1 MKKGDP
7 GYVRAVIDQK
17 QYSLTFAQQDFVKN
31 GVERMPLVELL
42 QKTFKDPS
50 LNERSVEFDELRKY
64 VAKVKRDIS
73 KVDFT
78 LDQILFI
85 EQNSGDMKPFEL
97 AKNIFPDLKT
107 LKPLS
112 TEVQQISEYLKA
124 SGLVGVDDKDGDYRP
139 PKASAS
145 LVRKINQ
152 ADPSANFDP
161 NDLTPAQ
168 RKCVDSLRSYLQSV
182 RFCAYMRI
190 YKEIDEKQI
199 FEEEFIKGTYDKSDL
214 NSEEL
219 NMYINL
225 CMEYVTLH
233 QIIKRKNILE
243 ARVNNSVDDDS
254 ADGKKLYMTFVDLLS
269 SYEKELTSSKK
280 QTQDL
285 QVKLSSTRSV
295 RLKGL
300 IDANE
305 SLSKF
310 VEEWKSTEGRA
321 RALKIAEAQN
331 KMVKEEIGRLESLEE
346 YIANIVGIGKDEL
359 IKN

>member
-31 GVERMPLVELL
+31 GIEKMPLVELL

-73 KVDFT
+73 KIDFT

-97 AKNIFPDLKT
+97 AKNIFPNNKS

-112 TEVQQISEYLKA
+112 TEVQQISDYLKA
-124 SGLVGVDDKDGDYRP
+124 TGLIGVNEQEGDYKA

-145 LVRKINQ
+145 IVRKINQ
-152 ADPSANFDP
+152 SDPAANFDP

-168 RKCVDSLRSYLQSV
+168 RRNVDSLRSYLQSV

-190 YKEIDEKQI
+190 YKEPDEKQI

-225 CMEYVTLH
+225 CMEYVSLH
-233 QIIKRKNILE
+233 QIIKRKNALE
-243 ARVNNSVDDDS
+243 TRVNNSVDDDS
-254 ADGKKLYMTFVDLLS
+254 VDGKKLYMSFVDLLS
-269 SYEKELTSSKK
+269 GYERELTASKK
-280 QTQDL
+280 QIQDL
-285 QVKLSSTRSV
+285 QGKLSSTRAV

-300 IDANE
+300 MEQNE

-310 VEEWKSTEGRA
+310 VEQWKAEETRKRA
-321 RALKIAEAQN
+321 IKIAEAQN
-331 KMVKEEIGRLESLEE
+331 KLVSEQIDRIETMEE
-346 YIANIVGIGKDEL
+346 YIASVHGIGRDEIL
-359 IKN
+359 KN